1 MVYPRK
7 MKLYTHPISLFPFR
21 VKIALHE
28 KGLVY
33 EEVVTDLVGGASEEF
48 LKLNP
53 FAQIPVLDDE
63 GFVMAESMAILEY
76 LEEKFPK
83 PALSPA
89 DVESRATMR
98 KLMGWSTDY
107 WYAHWKA
114 WLAPRLGAQAPPWN
128 EESVAEGHLGLTR
141 HLDVI
146 GEQLGNGEW
155 LVGSYSMGD
164 ICYAPLILSASRLG
178 LEEEIEARPKV
189 QGWLDRLVKREAV
202 REALLL

>member
-114 WLAPRLGAQAPPWN
+114 WLAPKLGAQAPPWN
-128 EESVAEGHLGLTR
+128 EESVAEGRLGLTR
-141 HLDVI
+141 HPVFC
-146 GEQLGNGEW
+146 W
-155 LVGSYSMGD
+155 F
-164 ICYAPLILSASRLG
+164 
-178 LEEEIEARPKV
+178 AR
-189 QGWLDRLVKREAV
+189 
-202 REALLL
+202 